1 MILQH
6 GESPQVSFSVKN
18 EQLDVKSWRSI
29 KQLEVIKSALRTG
42 FQEHIKYNNVV
53 RSILD
58 LPETLEERIIDRV
71 RRTSC
76 VWRSANIELT
86 LLTFL
91 FFSLP
96 VKTIVQREM
105 FDKKSSSRKQKS
117 NELKGDRRR
126 KQHMQDAFFE
136 E

>member
-1 MILQH
+1 MLTIGYLVLCLILQH

-29 KQLEVIKSALRTG
+29 KQLEAIKSALRTG

-71 RRTSC
+71 RTS
-76 VWRSANIELT
+76 L
-86 LLTFL
+86 
-91 FFSLP
+91 
-96 VKTIVQREM
+96 
-105 FDKKSSSRKQKS
+105 
-117 NELKGDRRR
+117 
-126 KQHMQDAFFE
+126 DAYYA
-136 E
+136 